1 MLTEN
6 FFHTSCIIEI
16 YPNELESNLI
26 KSKACECDLNRI
38 RKYIYIFIIQVYLKT
53 FRGIC

>member
-6 FFHTSCIIEI
+6 LFRTSCKIEI
-16 YPNELESNLI
+16 HPNELESNVI
-26 KSKACECDLNRI
+26 KSRACECDLNRI
-38 RKYIYIFIIQVYLKT
+38 RKYIFFNIQVYLKT